1 MRHGDANIDTM
12 RLAAL
17 GGDGLSLVAEDDQ
30 KPRRC
35 LDDMRKL
42 SEAIKRNRQV
52 QQQTMNERDL
62 EHTAGNDEASRRGRI
77 ASDE

>member
-1 MRHGDANIDTM
+1 V
-12 RLAAL
+12 RLEAL
-17 GGDGLSLVAEDDQ
+17 GGDGLSLLPEDDQ

-42 SEAIKRNRQV
+42 SEEIKRNRQV
-52 QQQTMNERDL
+52 QQQAMNERSL
-62 EHTAGNDEASRRGRI
+62 ENAAGNDEASRCGRI